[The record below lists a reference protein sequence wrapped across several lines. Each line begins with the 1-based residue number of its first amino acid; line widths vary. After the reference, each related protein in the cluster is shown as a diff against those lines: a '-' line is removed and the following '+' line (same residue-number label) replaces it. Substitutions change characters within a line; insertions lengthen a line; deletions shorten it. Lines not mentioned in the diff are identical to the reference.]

1 MIMIVAI
8 YPALDLVHLCTV
20 DGTSEAASATKT
32 SSSPYALLEFLDY
45 DNLWHDDLSPR

>member
-45 DNLWHDDLSPR
+45 DNLWHNDLSPR